1 MLLKTVFLYP
11 DYFDNTTATRRV
23 LETAKDLFPNLEFF
37 YWERA
42 GVQVKD
48 ADALYDGIRKTP
60 FRIQAPPRSLKVLLI
75 TLQFQWWLLHNV
87 RKTKPQV
94 ICAFY
99 IYTIVPALVYKY
111 FFNRKCKV
119 IYDPRDYFA
128 VVFRLPALVRYLL
141 RLTDN
146 IFIKLSDRVLFPDQ
160 QYFTHYGLFK
170 MRADKYFILPNS
182 TTDKLDI
189 IKKDSLHEK
198 LDLSPETKIVPIIG
212 YFSEDRGRK
221 MFFEVIRQKPEGIHF
236 VIAGAFRDAQ
246 DITFFKSQSNV
257 SYLGKVPYLEALWI
271 MQQSAIVPIV
281 CSPDSLNY
289 KFAIPT
295 KFYDGTMVGTPVLVS
310 DGQVDVA
317 EKIKSNKL
325 GFCIPYNDANA
336 FLDVLN
342 SLPKHRDN
350 EQAGRI
356 RQYFLDNY
364 DFVIFKSGLR
374 QFYESLQGE
383 IVLEAGNTMVA
394 Q

>member
-23 LETAKDLFPNLEFF
+23 LETSKDLFPDLEFF

-42 GVQVKD
+42 GVQLKD
-48 ADALYDGIRKTP
+48 VDALYDGIRKTP
-60 FRIQAPPRSLKVLLI
+60 FKVQAPPRSLKVLLI
-75 TLQFQWWLLHNV
+75 TLQFQWWLLRNI
-87 RKTKPQV
+87 RKSKPQV

-128 VVFRLPALVRYLL
+128 VVFRLPTPVRYLL
-141 RLTDN
+141 KLTDN

-160 QYFTHYGLFK
+160 QFFTHYGLFQIQSE
-170 MRADKYFILPNS
+170 KYFILPNS
-182 TTDKLDI
+182 TTDKLNT
-189 IKKDSLHEK
+189 IKQDSLHEK
-198 LDLSPETKIVPIIG
+198 LGLSRETKIVPIIG

-221 MFFEVIRQKPEGIHF
+221 MFFEAISQKPEGIHF
-236 VIAGAFRDAQ
+236 VVAGAFRDEQ
-246 DITFFKSQSNV
+246 DIAFFKSQSNV

-271 MQQSAIVPIV
+271 MEQSAIVPIV

-295 KFYDGTMVGTPVLVS
+295 KFYDSIMVGTPVLVS

-317 EKIKSNKL
+317 EKINANKL
-325 GFCIPYNDANA
+325 GFCIPYNDAKA
-336 FLDVLN
+336 FLHVLN
-342 SLPKHRDN
+342 SLPKHKDA
-350 EQAGRI
+350 EHAVQI
-356 RQYFLDNY
+356 RQYFLEKY

-374 QFYESLQGE
+374 RFYESLQGE
-383 IVLEAGNTMVA
+383 TIQKAGNSMLA

>member
-42 GVQVKD
+42 GVQSNHSD
-48 ADALYDGIRKTP
+48 PLYEGIKKTN
-60 FRIQAPPRSLKVLLI
+60 FKRLAPPRSVKVLLV
-75 TLQFQWWLLHNV
+75 TLQFQWWLLRNI
-87 RKTKPQV
+87 RNSKPQV

-99 IYTIVPALVYKY
+99 IYTILPALVYKY
-111 FFNRKCKV
+111 FFNRSCKV

-128 VVFRLPALVRYLL
+128 VVFRLPAPARYLL
-141 RLTDN
+141 KLIDN

-160 QYFTHYGLFK
+160 QFFTHYGLFK
-170 MRADKYFILPNS
+170 IPSEKYFILPNS
-182 TTDKLDI
+182 TTDKLNT
-189 IKKDSLHEK
+189 IKQESLHQK
-198 LDLSPETKIVPIIG
+198 LGLSIETKIVPIIG

-221 MFFEVIRQKPEGIHF
+221 MFFEAISQKPEGIHF
-236 VIAGAFRDAQ
+236 VVAGAFRDVQ
-246 DITFFKSQSNV
+246 DIAFFKSQSNV

-271 MQQSAIVPIV
+271 MEQSAIVPIV

-295 KFYDGTMVGTPVLVS
+295 KFYDSTMVGTPVLVS

-317 EKIKSNKL
+317 EKINANKL

-336 FLDVLN
+336 FQNVLYA
-342 SLPKHRDN
+342 LPKQRDP
-350 EQAGRI
+350 EQSNRI
-356 RQYFLDNY
+356 RQYFLEKY

-374 QFYESLQGE
+374 RFYESLQGD
-383 IVLEAGNTMVA
+383 IILKTGNGILE